1 MTMAHVPPF
10 EVSPFRVTVAEDG
23 PSRLR
28 LEVSGEVDLLVAPE
42 LLDTIL
48 CAGMAS
54 GRPRTV
60 VVDLAG
66 VTFMDSSGLGALLE
80 AQRRL
85 PGLDCQLLVVDLP
98 EPLRQLMAST
108 GLAQV
113 LAIEASAPDPAD
125 TEQMAS

>member
-1 MTMAHVPPF
+1 MAHVQ
-10 EVSPFRVTVAEDG
+10 PFRVSVTEDG
-23 PSRLR
+23 PLRLR
-28 LEVSGEVDLLVAPE
+28 LEVSGEVDLLVAPD

-48 CAGMAS
+48 CAGMTS
-54 GRPRTV
+54 RRRRTV

-85 PGLDCQLLVVDLP
+85 PGLDCNLLVVDLP
-98 EPLRQLMAST
+98 VALRQLMDST

-113 LAIEASAPDPAD
+113 LTIEMSHAASADS
-125 TEQMAS
+125 ESLAS